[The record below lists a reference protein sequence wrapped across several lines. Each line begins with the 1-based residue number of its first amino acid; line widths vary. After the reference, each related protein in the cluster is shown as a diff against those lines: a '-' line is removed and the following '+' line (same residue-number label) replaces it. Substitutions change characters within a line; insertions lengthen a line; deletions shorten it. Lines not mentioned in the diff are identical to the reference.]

1 MVFLLPPQEREKGL
15 LLFTRSCGNLG
26 GSGGLGVQV
35 PCGPTLLRLCDT
47 ELMDRFRPPRG
58 KRERGKKKEEEEGG
72 KRATLVT

>member
-1 MVFLLPPQEREKGL
+1 M
-15 LLFTRSCGNLG
+15 
-26 GSGGLGVQV
+26 GLGVQV
-35 PCGPTLLRLCDT
+35 PCGPTLLRLCDM